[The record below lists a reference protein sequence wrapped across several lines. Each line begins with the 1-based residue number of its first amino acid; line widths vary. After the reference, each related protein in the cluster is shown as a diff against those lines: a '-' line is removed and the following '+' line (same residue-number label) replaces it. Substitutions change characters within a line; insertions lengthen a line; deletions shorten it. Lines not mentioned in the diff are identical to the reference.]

1 MNMIWIVSGGKLP
14 PLGGSSLPPITGAG
28 RYGGAQSTAVPP
40 LGIKTSPRIPDSDSD
55 DDKW

>member
-1 MNMIWIVSGGKLP
+1 MIWIVSGGKLP